1 MNVVAACAELLA
13 DLFEYG
19 PYDVALQPKV
29 VGMPI
34 VAIVPVVV
42 AAASSF
48 PVIAVGQVVVV
59 AAASFPVVTVGPV
72 VLVVVASF
80 PSGHPNSQ

>member
-42 AAASSF
+42 AAAALSPVVASG
-48 PVIAVGQVVVV
+48 PVIVVVV
-59 AAASFPVVTVGPV
+59 R
-72 VLVVVASF
+72 
-80 PSGHPNSQ
+80 